1 MFGGDGQKFQRIRV
15 ILLVVFHVF
24 LYILA
29 NFHVEDQIL
38 SEGVLL
44 EAAFESMSTAFEIR
58 RPCLQADETIS
69 FYSEL
74 LHVGCVKV

>member
-29 NFHVEDQIL
+29 NYL
-38 SEGVLL
+38 
-44 EAAFESMSTAFEIR
+44 
-58 RPCLQADETIS
+58 
-69 FYSEL
+69 
-74 LHVGCVKV
+74 VKEERWGSG